1 MARDNSEHLTWKKN
15 VLLIIFTCEAQVYL
29 EKRIRLH
36 SLQPV
41 KQESP
46 LVSSVTIK
54 WNVVKS

>member
-1 MARDNSEHLTWKKN
+1 MAQDNSEHLTWKKN
-15 VLLIIFTCEAQVYL
+15 VIINIFTCVAQVYL
-29 EKRIRLH
+29 EKTIRLH